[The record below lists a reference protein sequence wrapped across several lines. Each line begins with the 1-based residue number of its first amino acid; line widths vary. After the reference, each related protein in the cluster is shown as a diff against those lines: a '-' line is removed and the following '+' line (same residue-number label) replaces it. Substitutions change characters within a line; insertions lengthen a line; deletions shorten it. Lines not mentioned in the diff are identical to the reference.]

1 MGRLPLAGRTIVVTR
16 PAAQADGLCAA
27 LAGLGAEA
35 LRFPLLTITPV
46 HDPAAYAALHA
57 RLRAGDFS
65 LAFFVSPNA
74 VHCALDGLLPHG
86 PLPATLQLSTVGKGS
101 EAALAARG
109 FEQVIAPESGFD
121 SESVLALPAFQP
133 AAVAGRRVLI
143 LAAAG
148 MLLGYGSQIVAAS
161 RAELASRVLRVG
173 SGADAFLVR
182 PPPRP
187 YGAWLNFAQEVLRRE
202 RATGT
207 LLVLPEGLM
216 LNYLTRMP
224 SPVPPFFLFSFALRG
239 EAESALVQQLEARPP
254 DWIVALTRD
263 LREYGV
269 NRYGEREGEGKLLLA
284 WIDRAYEP
292 VASAEGRHPFDSP
305 QGDLWVLR
313 RRRMPGM
320 NEP

>member
-86 PLPATLQLSTVGKGS
+86 PLPATLQLSTVGRGS

-143 LAAAG
+143 LRG
-148 MLLGYGSQIVAAS
+148 DGGRDLLGDTLAQRGAQVEYFSCYRRSGPVDDPAPLLA
-161 RAELASRVLRVG
+161 RARARGLDALSLTSSEAVGHLLALPGV
-173 SGADAFLVR
+173 
-182 PPPRP
+182 
-187 YGAWLNFAQEVLRRE
+187 EVLF
-202 RATGT
+202 
-207 LLVLPEGLM
+207 
-216 LNYLTRMP
+216 
-224 SPVPPFFLFSFALRG
+224 PVPVFAPHPRIVHAARKAGFHQVIPTEAADRG
-239 EAESALVQQLEARPP
+239 LL
-254 DWIVALTRD
+254 D
-263 LREYGV
+263 G
-269 NRYGEREGEGKLLLA
+269 LLA
-284 WIDRAYEP
+284 HFSRDA
-292 VASAEGRHPFDSP
+292 
-305 QGDLWVLR
+305 
-313 RRRMPGM
+313 
-320 NEP
+320 